1 MSWKKNKFSYFM
13 WFLYTLFSVAV
24 LMLATQAQAEKL
36 FGKIPL
42 GGLIPGFAI
51 AVLTGAAVY
60 LRQWFI
66 ECRKNKTE
74 EDTFSSENTVQSSVG
89 SRSRM
94 VWEIVAVMALLILG
108 LILRLDRMLDG
119 KGDLFAYYETAK
131 VAEGQVIPSVVHGAD
146 YLYLNVLHLLFL
158 FVGNKFVAGVW
169 LQILTQLLASLI
181 LFVGVR
187 RLAGP
192 AASLV
197 MLGFFMFAGTM
208 IDGAVTLSPQMLY
221 LFFFAIGINIL
232 AACQKCR
239 LSHLAFLGA
248 GIWTGLMGYLD
259 IGGFLLLILLVS
271 CATGDRNM
279 KTDRGKKLGALCFGL
294 IGSLVGFLGAIGAD
308 TFISDK
314 AFGNVLN
321 AWLGLYYPGDF
332 QSSVLLNH
340 VSTGWWTVVL
350 TVFMIAGVFGFWYD
364 KERDRM
370 SMWVLGGCVS
380 IVAGCFGMFT
390 EELPMDLY
398 LFLFLVVLAGLGV
411 GEIYNEPVEN
421 EIEVMEAEAPEESEM
436 AKKEKKE
443 KRKKNRKEEM
453 EAAVVQ
459 TQETQ
464 ASVETVPLSVKL
476 PKYLREAGTG
486 QVKIPAYMLPE
497 EAPKAPEPV
506 KAIADE
512 EPDNTPLVEA
522 MPQEEPAEVPTA
534 ELMPEETPA
543 EMPTAEWAPEE
554 EPAEVTAAQE
564 PPAETPTEEP
574 VAEEMPEKEHTSTF
588 RRLGETTL
596 PTAVPNLKEEEKEE
610 EKEEDTGREI
620 PVADEQGHNEPVAS
634 GSEGESTDEPE
645 GEEPKSPKY
654 IENPLPLPKPH
665 VKRIMDYARKTTPG
679 EDDFDHPVSE
689 DDDFDI

>member
-1 MSWKKNKFSYFM
+1 M

-36 FGKIPL
+36 FGKIPF

-60 LRQWFI
+60 LRQLFI
-66 ECRKNKTE
+66 ERRKNKAE
-74 EDTFSSENTVQSSVG
+74 VDTVSSEDNAQSSAG

-94 VWEIVAVMALLILG
+94 VWEIAATMVLLILG

-146 YLYLNVLHLLFL
+146 YLYLHVLHLLFL
-158 FVGNKFVAGVW
+158 FVGNKFVAAVW
-169 LQILTQLLASLI
+169 LQIVIQLLASLI

-221 LFFFAIGINIL
+221 LFLLAIGIDIL
-232 AACQKCR
+232 AACQKRR

-271 CATGDRNM
+271 CAVGDRNV

-294 IGSLVGFLGAIGAD
+294 IGSMVGFLGAIGAD
-308 TFISDK
+308 AFISDK
-314 AFGNVLN
+314 AFGNVLD

-332 QSSVLLNH
+332 QSSVLLDH

-380 IVAGCFGMFT
+380 IAAGCFGMFT

-398 LFLFLVVLAGLGV
+398 LFLFLVVLAGLGA
-411 GEIYNEPVEN
+411 GEIYNEPVEI
-421 EIEVMEAEAPEESEM
+421 EIEDMEAEAPEESEM

-459 TQETQ
+459 TQEAQ
-464 ASVETVPLSVKL
+464 RLEGTVPLSVKL

-497 EAPKAPEPV
+497 GPPKVPEPV
-506 KAIADE
+506 KAITDE
-512 EPDNTPLVEA
+512 EPDNTPLAETI
-522 MPQEEPAEVPTA
+522 PQEETAEVPTA
-534 ELMPEETPA
+534 EWMPEETPA
-543 EMPTAEWAPEE
+543 EMPAAEWMQEE
-554 EPAEVTAAQE
+554 EPAEVPDAE
-564 PPAETPTEEP
+564 EIPAESPTEVP
-574 VAEEMPEKEHTSTF
+574 VAEEMPKEEHTSTF

-596 PTAVPNLKEEEKEE
+596 PTAAPDLKEEETK
-610 EKEEDTGREI
+610 EDTSSEI
-620 PVADEQGHNEPVAS
+620 PVAEEQVDNEPAAS
-634 GSEGESTDEPE
+634 GSEDESTDGPE
-645 GEEPKSPKY
+645 EEETKSPKY

-665 VKRIMDYARKTTPG
+665 VKRIMDYARKTIPG
-679 EDDFDHPVSE
+679 EDDFDHPVSD